1 VNDEVMSDDYATLR
15 LQKIRANQLYLE
27 SLGLGSGLGL
37 AVNSG
42 SASRKERK
50 KPRIETRRGNDDDDD
65 DDDDYDSAQDDDD
78 DDNLSRKT
86 LKREPKAAR
95 MRVRRAAPPVKAAVD
110 WSAVLEERKA
120 SRGSATGRP
129 SSALVDV
136 LPVDELLAVPAPFAE
151 TKTDAMYRLVGHSRF
166 VFGKMSGIQQ
176 FANAVAL
183 FVNIDDDA
191 AQRRYDNH
199 YDERVLHWYAQ
210 TRQTL
215 ETPVIQRIMS
225 GASDVLLLVKMAG
238 EYTFVGRVGVTL
250 LDASKQPISFRL
262 QLRDRAMPSAVGR
275 E

>member
-1 VNDEVMSDDYATLR
+1 M
-15 LQKIRANQLYLE
+15 
-27 SLGLGSGLGL
+27 GLGSGLGL
-37 AVNSG
+37 ATNSDSA
-42 SASRKERK
+42 SASRKQRK
-50 KPRIETRRGNDDDDD
+50 KSRIETRHTDDDDD
-65 DDDDYDSAQDDDD
+65 EDDDVDYNAAQDDVDDDD
-78 DDNLSRKT
+78 DT
-86 LKREPKAAR
+86 LNHKAPKREPKAAR
-95 MRVRRAAPPVKAAVD
+95 VRVRRAAAPVKAAVD
-110 WSAVLEERKA
+110 WTAVLEERKA
-120 SRGSATGRP
+120 SRGTATGRP

-136 LPVDELLAVPAPFAE
+136 LPVSELLAVPAPFAE

-191 AQRRYDNH
+191 AQRRYDNQ

-262 QLRDRAMPSAVGR
+262 QLRDRAMPSAVRR